1 MEYRVVVFGI
11 ASGPWRRDRRQAY
24 RDAIELDLGGY
35 DAWGQFFV
43 TVPAEI
49 QIRPRPAVAA

>member
-11 ASGPWRRDRRQAY
+11 AKGPWRRNRRLAY
-24 RDAIELDLGGY
+24 RDAIELDLGSY
-35 DAWGQFFV
+35 DEWGRFFV

-49 QIRPRPAVAA
+49 QIRRRPAVAA

>member
-11 ASGPWRRDRRQAY
+11 ARGPWRRDRSQAY

-35 DAWGQFFV
+35 DEWGQFFV
-43 TVPAEI
+43 TVPAAI
-49 QIRPRPAVAA
+49 QIRRRSAAAA

>member
-1 MEYRVVVFGI
+1 MEYRVVVFGK
-11 ASGPWRRDRRQAY
+11 ARGPWRRDRRQAY

-35 DAWGQFFV
+35 DEWGQFFV

-49 QIRPRPAVAA
+49 QVRRRPAVAA